1 MSRKYYSLEFREQMV
16 ALARSGRSLSSLARE
31 FEPSVQTL
39 SNWLAAADGS
49 AVTKDADILKENRRL
64 PRENARLQEER
75 DLLAKT
81 TAWFAKATK
90 TRSRST
96 SLSRGPRPNSK

>member
-1 MSRKYYSLEFREQMV
+1 MSRKYYSPEFREQMV

-39 SNWLAAADGS
+39 SNWLAADGRS
-49 AVTKDADILKENRRL
+49 ATKDADVLKEVRRL

-75 DLLAKT
+75 DILAKA
-81 TAWFAKATK
+81 TAWFAKETK

-96 SLSRGPRPNSK
+96 SLSRCTRPSSK